1 VTITALEQTRNGDVT
16 TLTATSDLAGTVF
29 FHWYVDGAWVGRTT
43 SGVRSFQLPA
53 GEQARVDVQDTTDDG
68 YDGVANAPT
77 GYPARRALWW
87 TRSPDNDVA
96 RYVVEEQINGGAWST
111 IGTVWAADDAWAYS
125 FLTGRLTD
133 LATYAWRVTPYDVAG
148 NAGTALALGSERIVR
163 TPDAPDFDV
172 AFDDDTQLV
181 TFSEAS

>member
-1 VTITALEQTRNGDVT
+1 MITAISQVRNGDTT
-16 TLTATSDLAGTVF
+16 TLTATSDLVGDVF
-29 FHWYVDGAWVGRTT
+29 WHWYLDGAWVGRTT

-53 GEQARVDVQDTTDDG
+53 GEQVRVDVQDTTDDA
-68 YDGVANAPT
+68 YDPIANAPA

-87 TRSPDNDVA
+87 TRSPADDVA
-96 RYVVEEQINGGAWST
+96 SYLVEQQQNGGAWT
-111 IGTVWAADDAWAYS
+111 TAGTVWAVDDQWSYQ
-125 FLTGRLTD
+125 FLTERLDD
-133 LATYAWRVTPYDVAG
+133 LSTYAWRVTAYDVAG
-148 NAGTALALGSERIVR
+148 NAGTALALGAEKIVR